1 MKSYIEKNTKLRI
14 NAKSEFEK
22 TFYKLMNNSVYG
34 KTMENIRKHKD
45 IKLVTNNTR
54 RKKLASEP
62 NHHTCKHFSEN
73 LIAIEMRKTKI
84 HMRKPVYIG
93 QAVLDISKTLMYE
106 FWYDYIK
113 PKYEDNAKLC
123 YMDIDSFIVHIKT
136 EGFCKDISDD
146 VKERFD
152 TSGYSKDDKRLPVG
166 LNKKVI
172 EKRKDEWN
180 CFVTAEFVSLASKGH
195 AYVCDNDKI
204 DKRVKGIKRC
214 VRDKVLKFQN
224 YIDALLLNK
233 TIIAKQQ
240 RFKSDDHTITTEEI
254 NKIALSRK
262 DDKRI
267 QSFDGIHTYPIGIDN
282 DLLNELETII
292 KNKRISL
299 HY

>member
-1 MKSYIEKNTKLRI
+1 
-14 NAKSEFEK
+14 
-22 TFYKLMNNSVYG
+22 
-34 KTMENIRKHKD
+34 
-45 IKLVTNNTR
+45 
-54 RKKLASEP
+54 
-62 NHHTCKHFSEN
+62 
-73 LIAIEMRKTKI
+73 
-84 HMRKPVYIG
+84 
-93 QAVLDISKTLMYE
+93 
-106 FWYDYIK
+106 
-113 PKYEDNAKLC
+113 
-123 YMDIDSFIVHIKT
+123 MDTDSFIIHIET
-136 EGFCKDISDD
+136 EDFYKDISDD
-146 VKERFD
+146 VKAPFD
-152 TSGYSKDDKRLPVG
+152 TSGYLKDDKRLPVG

-172 EKRKDEWN
+172 VKMKDELN
-180 CFVTAEFVSLASKGH
+180 GIAMSEFVSLASKVY
-195 AYVCDNDKI
+195 ACVCDNDKI

-240 RFKSDDHTITTEEI
+240 RFKSDHHTITTEEI